1 MKKTRPDQPFIG
13 DPQTLKRATHREYD
27 RIDEQSERGPERPVF
42 HARQTGG
49 DFGGVTSHPVHTPQT
64 SGRGEDLH
72 TVEDRIFEL
81 PYHSQ
86 LMLLRTIA
94 PRILENLSPNDRE
107 AFFLGLGEELE
118 RRVGGQ
124 GSLPYL

>member
-1 MKKTRPDQPFIG
+1 MKKTRAGQPFIG
-13 DPQTLKRATHREYD
+13 QPERLKKATHDQYE
-27 RIDEQSERGPERPVF
+27 RIDDQSEHAPVTSVF
-42 HARQTGG
+42 HARQTEGQY
-49 DFGGVTSHPVHTPQT
+49 GGVTSEAAQVSPEPV
-64 SGRGEDLH
+64 GIGLH
-72 TVEDRIFEL
+72 TLEDRILEL
-81 PYHSQ
+81 PFHSQ

-124 GSLPYL
+124 GSLPFH